1 MEVTITE
8 VKYNNGSTKVNI
20 VTNDLTDYFPFDDTY
35 YGYFANNYDG
45 TGPGSPGPIF
55 AVITT
60 DWL

>member
-20 VTNDLTDYFPFDDTY
+20 VTNDLTDYFHFDDTY
-35 YGYFANNYDG
+35 YGYFANKYDETG
-45 TGPGSPGPIF
+45 TGSSGNIF